1 MQIDLQIERAYYGDT
16 DVPALNG
23 FSLRI
28 EKGEAVAVLGKSGCG
43 KSTLLN
49 IIASLHKGYAGRLI
63 TEPDAT
69 VGYIPQNKCLLPWK
83 NVINNVMLL
92 GRLKHPPDV
101 HRADEILTRLRISH
115 LKKKFPS
122 RLSGGE
128 YQRVLLGQVLYYKPR
143 ILLMDEPFSALDD
156 ETKAEAAA
164 LFTELQ
170 REQRITTVFVTHNTR
185 EAETVGTRIVKL
197 SAGQRD
203 VAALLPGA

>member
-1 MQIDLQIERAYYGDT
+1 MQIDLHIERAYYGET
-16 DVPALNG
+16 EVPALGGLN
-23 FSLRI
+23 LQI

-49 IIASLHKGYAGRLI
+49 IIASLHKGYVGRLE
-63 TEPDAT
+63 TEPDVT

-92 GRLKHPPDV
+92 GRLKNPPDV
-101 HRADEILTRLRISH
+101 NRAEEILARLKILH
-115 LKKKFPS
+115 LKKKYPS

-128 YQRVLLGQVLYYKPR
+128 YQRVLLGQVLYYQPR
-143 ILLMDEPFSALDD
+143 VLLMDEPFSALDD
-156 ETKAEAAA
+156 ETKAGVVK

-170 REQRITTVFVTHNTR
+170 REQRITTVFVTHNTS

-197 SAGQRD
+197 TA
-203 VAALLPGA
+203 

>member
-23 FSLRI
+23 FRLQI
-28 EKGEAVAVLGKSGCG
+28 EKGDAVAVLGKSGCG

-49 IIASLHKGYAGRLI
+49 IIASLHKGYDGRLV
-63 TEPDAT
+63 TEPDAA

-92 GRLKHPPDV
+92 GLLKNPPDV
-101 HRADEILTRLRISH
+101 NRAEEILTRLRISH
-115 LKKKFPS
+115 LKKKYPS

-128 YQRVLLGQVLYYKPR
+128 YQRVLLGQVLYYRPS

-156 ETKAEAAA
+156 ETKAEVVA
-164 LFTELQ
+164 LFTKLQ
-170 REQRITTVFVTHNTR
+170 REQRITTVFVTHNLS
-185 EAETVGTRIVKL
+185 EAETVGTRLVKL
-197 SAGQRD
+197 TA
-203 VAALLPGA
+203 